1 VTKLTSTD
9 ALRQTRALRLDEY
22 LLRTEPLDAPTI
34 FHEPWWLDMTT
45 QGRLKMVESHEN
57 GHVVGRLYYP
67 QHNRCGIISSNMP
80 PFTHFLGPAINPG
93 SGSPLTRRLKTLS
106 ITADLIAK
114 LPRMSAFRQK
124 MHRGIT
130 DAVAFQAAGFDSLVQ
145 FTYEIQP
152 DNEQVI
158 WSGMRDKTR
167 NAIRNG
173 MKLHNIT
180 GDFDPDR
187 FIDFYR
193 RNVKGLGLREN
204 VDLEIARR
212 LTRRCV
218 EQRCG
223 KFLVAKDERGVDK
236 AAIFI
241 VWDHHSCYYLMST
254 RAADSSYGAIPS
266 LLWEA
271 IKFAAASG
279 RIFDFDGVI
288 NEGSVKLFL
297 GFGSEASPRYIVE
310 RSTTAYKLLR
320 VMRRSLS
327 DTGNPFC

>member
-1 VTKLTSTD
+1 MTSRD
-9 ALRQTRALRLDEY
+9 ALQQNATLCLDEY

-34 FHEPWWLDMTT
+34 FHEPWWLDITT
-45 QGRLKMVESHEN
+45 QGNIEMVESREH
-57 GHVVGRLYYP
+57 GKVVGRLYYP

-93 SGSPLTRRLKTLS
+93 SGSALTRRLKTLS

-114 LPRMSAFRQK
+114 LPRLSAFRQK

-130 DAVAFQAAGFDSLVQ
+130 DAVAFQAAGFESLVQ
-145 FTYEIQP
+145 FTYEIHP
-152 DNEQVI
+152 DNEQTI

-173 MKLHNIT
+173 AKLHTIT
-180 GDFDPDR
+180 DMFDPDR

-193 RNVKGLGLREN
+193 RNVKGLGLTEN

-212 LTRRCV
+212 LTSRCL

-223 KFLVAKDERGVDK
+223 KFLVAKDERGADK

-241 VWDHHSCYYLMST
+241 VWDRHSCYYLMST

-271 IKFAAASG
+271 IKFTITSG

-288 NEGSVKLFL
+288 NEGAVKLFL
-297 GFGSEASPRYIVE
+297 GFGSTTSPRYIVE

-320 VMRRSLS
+320 VIRRSLS
-327 DTGNPFC
+327 DTSNRFC